1 MSMIPAVSVI
11 MPVYNGEKFIKR
23 AIESV
28 LIQQVD
34 FELIIIDDCSTDR
47 TPEIIEAMAGNR
59 SDIIVLRN
67 ECNMGAAKTRN
78 RGIYAARGKYVAFLD
93 ADDWWEKDKLARQL
107 ALLKKSGLVLCSTA
121 RELVSA
127 DGVPTGQVIHVKH
140 RLTYHDLL
148 YHNSINC
155 SSVVVKREV
164 ILEFPMAYD
173 DSHEDYITW
182 LKILRKYGASCAIDE
197 PLLKYRLS
205 AESKSGNKWKS
216 AKMTFKVYRYMGFG
230 PVKSA
235 LCFVSYAVHGAAKY
249 RIWKKVLKPA
259 GYRRKK

>member
-11 MPVYNGEKFIKR
+11 MPVYNGEKFIKK

-47 TPEIIEAMAGNR
+47 TADIIRSVVGNR
-59 SDIIVLRN
+59 SDIIVLTN
-67 ECNMGAAKTRN
+67 EHNMGAAKTRN
-78 RGIYAARGKYVAFLD
+78 RGISAARGEYVAFLD
-93 ADDWWEKDKLARQL
+93 ADDWWEKEKLSRQL

-127 DGVPTGQVIHVKH
+127 DGEPTGQVIHVKR
-140 RLTYHDLL
+140 RLTYRDLL

-155 SSVVVKREV
+155 SSVVVKRAV
-164 ILEFPMAYD
+164 ILEFPMDYD

-205 AESKSGNKWKS
+205 AQSKSGNKWKS

-235 LCFVSYAVHGAAKY
+235 LCFVSYAAHGAVKY
-249 RIWKKVLKPA
+249 RIWRKALLPVKN
-259 GYRRKK
+259 RRKK